1 MPSKKEKAPEV
12 PVLDFERPVVE
23 LQRKIATLKH
33 RPKGTHDLSRETRLL
48 EERAEHLQ
56 RQIFSDLT
64 SWQKV
69 QLARHPGRPYTLD
82 YIPRIISDFRE
93 LHGDRRFADD
103 GAMIGGIGFFDDN
116 PVVVLGQQKGRKTK
130 EKLARN
136 LGMAKPEGYRK
147 SMRLMDLAARFGHPV
162 LCLLDTPGAFPGIDA
177 EERGQAEAVAK
188 SLEVMAGLPVPI
200 ISVVIGE
207 GGSGGALAIGVAD
220 RVLMLEHAVYSVI
233 SPEGC
238 ASILFRSDDRKA
250 EAAAAMRITAPEILR
265 LGVIDAII
273 PEAPGGAHRDFDLTA
288 QNLAAAIRHHLAE
301 LTPLSATALKDQRY
315 DKYRRM
321 GAFVESGGLDKLS

>member
-1 MPSKKEKAPEV
+1 MPTKKEKAPEV

-23 LQRKIATLKH
+23 LQRKIALL
-33 RPKGTHDLSRETRLL
+33 RGRSRIPAELSREIRVL
-48 EERAEHLQ
+48 EERAESLQ
-56 RQIFSDLT
+56 KQIFSGLT
-64 SWQKV
+64 HWQKV

-82 YIPRIISDFRE
+82 YIPRILTEFRE
-93 LHGDRRFADD
+93 LHGDRCFADD
-103 GAMIGGIGFFDDN
+103 PAMIGGIGFFDDI

-147 SMRLMDLAARFGHPV
+147 SMRLMSLAARFGKPV

-188 SLEVMAGLPVPI
+188 SLEVMAALPVPI

-220 RVLMLEHAVYSVI
+220 RVMMLENAIYSVI

-250 EAAAAMRITAPEILR
+250 EAAAAMKVTAPEILR
-265 LGVIDAII
+265 LGVIDEII

-288 QNLAAAIRHHLAE
+288 SHLADAIRRALVE
-301 LTPLSATALKDQRY
+301 LMPLSPKELKDRRY
-315 DKYRRM
+315 DKYRRL
-321 GAFVESGGLDKLS
+321 GAFVETGGRHTLS

>member
-1 MPSKKEKAPEV
+1 MPNRKDKSPEA

-23 LQRKIATLKH
+23 LQRKVAALKQ
-33 RPKGTHDLSRETRLL
+33 RSKSPHDLAREIRLL
-48 EERAEHLQ
+48 EQRAEALQ
-56 RQIFSDLT
+56 KQIFSEL
-64 SWQKV
+64 SPWQKV

-82 YIPRIISDFRE
+82 YLARIITDFRE

-103 GAMIGGIGFFDDN
+103 GAMIGGIGYFEGI

-136 LGMAKPEGYRK
+136 LGMVKPEGYRK
-147 SMRLMDLAARFGHPV
+147 SMRLMDLAGRFGKPV

-188 SLEVMAGLPVPI
+188 SLEVMASLPVPI

-220 RVLMLEHAVYSVI
+220 RVLMLENAVYSVI

-250 EAAAAMRITAPEILR
+250 EAAAAMKVTAPEILR
-265 LGVIDAII
+265 LGVIDEII

-288 QNLAAAIRHHLAE
+288 RNLAAAIRQHLDE
-301 LTPLSATALKDQRY
+301 LLPLSPQRLKDQRY
-315 DKYRRM
+315 DKYRAM
-321 GAFVESGGLDKLS
+321 GVFVESGGLGKLS

>member
-1 MPSKKEKAPEV
+1 MPTKKEKVSEV

-23 LQRKIATLKH
+23 LQRKIAALKH
-33 RPKGTHDLSRETRLL
+33 RSKSPHDLSREIRLL
-48 EERAEHLQ
+48 EERAVDLQ
-56 RQIFSDLT
+56 KQIFSELT
-64 SWQKV
+64 PWQKV

-82 YIPRIISDFRE
+82 YLGRIITDFRE

-103 GAMIGGIGFFDDN
+103 GAMIGGIGFFDGA

-136 LGMAKPEGYRK
+136 MGMVKPEGYRK

-188 SLEVMAGLPVPI
+188 SLEVMASLPVPI
-200 ISVVIGE
+200 VSVVIGE

-220 RVLMLEHAVYSVI
+220 RVLMLENAVYSVI
-233 SPEGC
+233 TPEGC
-238 ASILFRSDDRKA
+238 AAILFRSDERKA
-250 EAAAAMRITAPEILR
+250 EAAAAMKMTAPEILR
-265 LGVIDAII
+265 LGVIDEII
-273 PEAPGGAHRDFDLTA
+273 PEAPGGAHRDFDTTA
-288 QNLAAAIRHHLAE
+288 ANLAAAIRRHLAQ
-301 LTPLSATALKDQRY
+301 LTPLSAQELKNQRY
-315 DKYRRM
+315 DKYRCM
-321 GAFVESGGLDKLS
+321 GAFVESSGRGVLS

>member
-1 MPSKKEKAPEV
+1 MPSRKEKSPEI

-23 LQRKIATLKH
+23 LQRKIAALKS
-33 RPKGTHDLSRETRLL
+33 RSKGPNDFAREVRVL
-48 EERAEHLQ
+48 ELRAAELQ
-56 RQIFSDLT
+56 KRIFSELT
-64 SWQKV
+64 PWQKV
-69 QLARHPGRPYTLD
+69 QLARHPARPYTLD
-82 YIPRIISDFRE
+82 YLARIITDFRE

-103 GAMIGGIGFFDDN
+103 GAMIGGLGFFEGT
-116 PVVVLGQQKGRKTK
+116 PVIVLGQQKGRKTK

-136 LGMAKPEGYRK
+136 MGMVKPEGYRK

-188 SLEVMAGLPVPI
+188 SLEVMASLPVPI

-220 RVLMLEHAVYSVI
+220 RVLMLENAVYSVI

-250 EAAAAMRITAPEILR
+250 DAAAAMKITAPEILR

-301 LTPLSATALKDQRY
+301 LMPLSPKILKDQRY

-321 GAFVESGGLDKLS
+321 GAFVESGGLDRLS

>member
-23 LQRKIATLKH
+23 LQRKIASLRGRAKIS
-33 RPKGTHDLSRETRLL
+33 PDLSREIRVL
-48 EERAEHLQ
+48 EGRAEELQ
-56 RQIFSDLT
+56 KRIFSEL
-64 SWQKV
+64 SPWQKV

-82 YIPRIISDFRE
+82 YLARIITDFRE
-93 LHGDRRFADD
+93 LHGDRCFADD
-103 GAMIGGIGFFDDN
+103 AAMIAGIGFFEGTA
-116 PVVVLGQQKGRKTK
+116 VVVLGQQKGRKTK

-136 LGMAKPEGYRK
+136 LGMVKPEGYRK
-147 SMRLMDLAARFGHPV
+147 SMRLMSLAARFGRPV
-162 LCLLDTPGAFPGIDA
+162 ICLLDTPGAFPGIDA

-188 SLEVMAGLPVPI
+188 SLEVMASLPVPI

-220 RVLMLEHAVYSVI
+220 RVLMLENAVYSVI

-250 EAAAAMRITAPEILR
+250 DAAAAMKITAPEILR
-265 LGVIDAII
+265 LGVIDEII
-273 PEAPGGAHRDFDLTA
+273 PEAAGGAHRDFDLTA
-288 QNLAAAIRHHLAE
+288 RNLASALRRCLAE
-301 LTPLSATALKDQRY
+301 LMPLSARQLKDKRY

-321 GAFVESGGLDKLS
+321 GAFVESSVATLS